1 MRALDI
7 HVGTCKHHS
16 FFLIKIFIHDP
27 TVFNPR
33 LFCVILQAVESYSHK
48 ENYIAVYC
56 TNDNLNVTT
65 NLTTAVPFCDCT
77 QFCKENTSF
86 LEPDYNS
93 ICS

>member
-16 FFLIKIFIHDP
+16 FYLINYSYMIQLISIPDCF
-27 TVFNPR
+27 
-33 LFCVILQAVESYSHK
+33 VILQAVESYSHK